1 MGDKWAENWA
11 WEPKLPECSERDGRG
26 QLEEGSLGVEDLGG
40 SWRILEDLRGSW
52 RISGLGCWGRVTG
65 GGFGEG
71 PHAPGGQQESCNVSP
86 QRRRNARKP
95 W

>member
-40 SWRILEDLRGSW
+40 SWRILEDLWSW
-52 RISGLGCWGRVTG
+52 VLGKRKGDRGRVWRGATCAWRATG
-65 GGFGEG
+65 VLQCLTTATTE
-71 PHAPGGQQESCNVSP
+71 C
-86 QRRRNARKP
+86 
-95 W
+95 

>member
-40 SWRILEDLRGSW
+40 SWRILEDLLEDLGGSLV
-52 RISGLGCWGRVTG
+52 LGV
-65 GGFGEG
+65 GEEEG
-71 PHAPGGQQESCNVSP
+71 
-86 QRRRNARKP
+86 
-95 W
+95 